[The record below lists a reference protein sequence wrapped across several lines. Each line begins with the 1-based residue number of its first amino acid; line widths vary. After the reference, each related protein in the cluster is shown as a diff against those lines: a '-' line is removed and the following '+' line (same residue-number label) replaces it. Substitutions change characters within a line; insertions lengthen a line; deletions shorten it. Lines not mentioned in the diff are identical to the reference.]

1 MATLAYCTFV
11 GTTSSNKLELP
22 YDAATLVI
30 QIKDTASGTTISLK
44 AQGTIILDG
53 EMVDLIPEGAQSS
66 DMEAEGIYRF
76 DARGLRQVQIYGD
89 TADLNVQ
96 AVVTS

>member
-11 GTTSSNKLELP
+11 GTTYSNEFDLP
-22 YDAATLVI
+22 YDAATLVV
-30 QIKDTASGTTISLK
+30 QIKDLASGTTISLK
-44 AQGTIILDG
+44 LQGTIIEDG
-53 EMVDLIPEGAQSS
+53 DMVDLIPEGAQST

-76 DARGLRQVQIYGD
+76 DARGLRKVQIYGD
-89 TADLNVQ
+89 TADLAVN